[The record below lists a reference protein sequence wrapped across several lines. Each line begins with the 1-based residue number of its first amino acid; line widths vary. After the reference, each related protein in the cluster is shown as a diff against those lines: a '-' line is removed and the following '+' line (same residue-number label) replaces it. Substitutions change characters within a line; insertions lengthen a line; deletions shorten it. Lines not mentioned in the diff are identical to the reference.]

1 MGSLPAE
8 PQGKPKDTGVGILSL
23 LQGIFLTQDWNPGSP
38 ALQADSLTSEPLI
51 MSQFYKLSND
61 LDTILLLVKNDHVS
75 TCVECVYILYDSLD
89 SAWDSKQCL
98 ASSLTSSLMVCIQD
112 KKILILSDGRAAEK
126 LL

>member
-1 MGSLPAE
+1 M
-8 PQGKPKDTGVGILSL
+8 GILSL
-23 LQGIFLTQDWNPGSP
+23 LQGIFLTQEWNPGSP

>member
-1 MGSLPAE
+1 
-8 PQGKPKDTGVGILSL
+8 
-23 LQGIFLTQDWNPGSP
+23 
-38 ALQADSLTSEPLI
+38 

>member
-23 LQGIFLTQDWNPGSP
+23 LQGIFLTQEWNPGSP